1 MRDSDRVEHRA
12 VAPLAVGFLAGIM
25 EGAVRFAEHLNQASA
40 ALQQGRWEDARV
52 EFEASLAR
60 QETAEALEGLAQVHW
75 WLCDARASVR
85 YRERAWV
92 LFRQAGDAGRAGRAA
107 IDLSISYLVNLGND
121 VAARGWLA
129 RAERLTRG
137 LDPNPLQ
144 GWLWL
149 MDGYMTGDAERGQ
162 ALTARALELAQK
174 TGDADLEL
182 LALSDLGV
190 ALVAHGRAD
199 EGLAMLD
206 EAMAGTLGGEYGR
219 LDTVVFAMCNMLAA
233 CQLVGDLDRAT
244 QWCKVAEDFM
254 ASYGCPFLYAR
265 CRTHYGGVLVA
276 KGRWGQAEEQ
286 LRAALD
292 MSEDAGPG
300 PRVEALAQ
308 LADLRFRQGRLEE
321 AEALLALV
329 DDSSD
334 VALPAA
340 AVRLARGEPA
350 VAAGLLERRVRVLG
364 DRHIEVAPTLALLV
378 EAHLADGNVD
388 AATEAESRLHAV
400 AEAQDRGPAAALA
413 VLASAHVAEA
423 KGDQR
428 EAYRQLEHALEE
440 FSGLDLPLEAARV
453 RLELARLLADD
464 HPEQAIAD
472 AKEALAGFERLG
484 ATADTDSAAALLRAL
499 GVTGRSAS
507 RNRSGLTKRE
517 KEVLRLVGLGLSN
530 PEIAA
535 RLYISRKTASH
546 HVSSVLTKLGVR
558 NRTEAVAYAAREGT
572 PY

>member
-1 MRDSDRVEHRA
+1 
-12 VAPLAVGFLAGIM
+12 
-25 EGAVRFAEHLNQASA
+25 VRSEEHLKQASA
-40 ALQQGRWEDARV
+40 ALRGGRWQDARV
-52 EFEASLAR
+52 AFEASLAQ

-75 WLCDARASVR
+75 WLCDARASVG

-92 LFRQAGDAGRAGRAA
+92 LFRQGGDAARAGRVAV
-107 IDLSISYLVNLGND
+107 DLSISYLVNLGND

-129 RAERLTRG
+129 RAERLTRR

-149 MDGYMTGDAERGQ
+149 MQGYMSGDAER
-162 ALTARALELAQK
+162 AHADTARALELAQE
-174 TGDADLEL
+174 TGDIDLEL

-190 ALVAHGRAD
+190 ALVAHGRAE

-233 CQLVGDLDRAT
+233 CHLVGDLDRAT
-244 QWCKVAEDFM
+244 QWCRVAEEFM
-254 ASYGCPFLYAR
+254 SSYGCPFLYAR

-276 KGRWGQAEEQ
+276 KGRWEQAEEQ

-308 LADLRFRQGRLEE
+308 LADLRLRQGRLEE

-334 VALPAA
+334 VGLPAA
-340 AVRLARGEPA
+340 AVRLARGEA
-350 VAAGLLERRVRVLG
+350 AIAAGLLERRARFLG
-364 DRHIEVAPTLALLV
+364 DSHIEVAPTLALLV
-378 EAHLADGNVD
+378 EAHLADGNLD
-388 AATEAESRLHAV
+388 AATAVESRLYAV
-400 AEAQDRGPAAALA
+400 AEEQERGPAAALA
-413 VLASAHVAEA
+413 VLASAHVAVA
-423 KGDQR
+423 KGDR
-428 EAYRQLEHALEE
+428 LDACRQLEGALER
-440 FSGLDLPLEAARV
+440 FSRLDLPLEAARV
-453 RLELARLLADD
+453 RLEMARLLCDE
-464 HPEQAIAD
+464 HPDGAIAE
-472 AKEALAGFERLG
+472 ATGALAGFERLG
-484 ATADTDSAAALLRAL
+484 ATADADAAAALLRAL
-499 GVTGRSAS
+499 GVRVRSAP
-507 RNRSGLTKRE
+507 RNRPGLTKRE
-517 KEVLRLVGLGLSN
+517 EEVLHLLGLGLSN

-546 HVSSVLTKLGVR
+546 HVSSVLTKLGAR
-558 NRTEAVAYAAREGT
+558 NRTEAGAYAARKASR
-572 PY
+572 PDARPSR